1 MKPILYWTF
10 THNGWGYGLKLIGVT
25 SEGPRGRVNGR
36 FEDDAPTH
44 TVKHRCKGRFE
55 TKEAALAIKDQLQEI
70 RKKYEKL
77 HEPLEEQLRKSHAN
91 ERKEIEELTK

>member
-10 THNGWGYGLKLIGVT
+10 TAQWGFYNLKLIGVT

-44 TVKHRCKGRFE
+44 TVKHRCHGRFE
-55 TKEAALAIKDQLQEI
+55 TKEAAIAIKDQLQEI
-70 RKKYEKL
+70 RKKYKELREPIEKQLQDL
-77 HEPLEEQLRKSHAN
+77 HAD
-91 ERKEIEELTK
+91 ERKQIEELTK